1 MKLFLFILLISSNF
15 FLSQKVE
22 SIYVL
27 TRKNIYSNKYKNHTE
42 KDSIILYKDKTF
54 KRIQN
59 YWGFD
64 ELDNKTYLGE
74 WSFSK
79 RLLLLKLQRKQ
90 DSLEDV
96 VINDIQSINI
106 KFLKRK
112 YKKVK

>member
-1 MKLFLFILLISSNF
+1 MKLFLFVFLISTNF

-42 KDSIILYKDKTF
+42 KDSIILFKDKTF
-54 KRIQN
+54 KRIQI

-64 ELDNKTYLGE
+64 EFDNKTYLGE

-79 RLLLLKLQRKQ
+79 RLLLLNLQRKQ
-90 DSLEDV
+90 DSLKDV
-96 VINDIQSINI
+96 VINDIQAINR
-106 KFLKRK
+106 KYLKRK